1 MLRSPG
7 PAGMNQNVFCMR
19 LMCSQ
24 NQDEVELVRN
34 ELLKAGIHAEMR
46 REAIAEAVGVTA
58 IELFV
63 PDARNFLNA
72 SKLYARMKER
82 AAGSSGQ
89 PAARPQK
96 QTSEPS
102 ATAKSNAK
110 QPSSSDRDVKGADSA
125 LANAPRREEWK
136 QAASLLEK
144 GMAEIFRLESEL
156 NGECA
161 SLQKKVEELSQAL
174 TNEKAALAHEVEGR
188 VASEK
193 NQAAQLSALSST
205 LERERQKWQQQLKG
219 SDDSL
224 KASQEKI
231 ESMSRMLQAKDGV
244 TATLKEQIVAL
255 GLRLEEHKTLVLN
268 ARTEALAERE
278 ARIAAEERAQKLGET
293 QASLEKERLKH
304 KELEQQMQAHVASLT
319 SLFRKPGS

>member
-1 MLRSPG
+1 
-7 PAGMNQNVFCMR
+7 
-19 LMCSQ
+19 MCSQ

-89 PAARPQK
+89 PATRPQK
-96 QTSEPS
+96 QVSEPS
-102 ATAKSNAK
+102 PATAKSNAK

-156 NGECA
+156 TGESA